1 MYLNREQLKL
11 AENGAM
17 GHALI
22 RGIAGSGKTTVGVRR
37 ITYLLENYCYENDK
51 ILFITYNRSLS
62 KYIEYLYKKMDTG
75 KNISL
80 FDVSEEK
87 DKNVEVRT
95 IDALAFKYFRKYKDL
110 NNKEVSIAWQVPHAL
125 VQEAI
130 LKIKERYPEC
140 KFLNYQ
146 HFKFLKDEIAWIKGC
161 GYTTL
166 EAYQNA
172 ERIGR
177 SLGSNEEG
185 PSKLYKNSTNREAI
199 YMLLKE
205 IDGMLFKN
213 NQVDVLT
220 ANNLALKYMIK
231 QGVEEKFQHIIVDE
245 AQDLTR
251 VQLELISQLK
261 ADHEDSSILFL
272 MDVAQSI
279 YPHAWLTKGRT
290 FKSIGY
296 DMTGKGYKLN
306 KNYRTTTEI
315 SQCAYSLLAK
325 DPDIVEDENFVKP
338 SLFERHGD
346 YPVYRHFEACKEQTN
361 YVIRLIK
368 SLKQTYGLKDI
379 AIVSKTNKALE
390 LLQEEL
396 QLAQLPS
403 VLFKTNKE
411 VDFAKDELKLL
422 TMHSVKGLEF
432 KVVILIELN
441 KNIIPY
447 VQNGL
452 TDEEAKE
459 DEKMDRKLLYV
470 GMTRAQEK
478 LFLCSYG
485 EASKFIKDIDKH
497 LLTIQMGSRMNAFY
511 QLPYN
516 SYLFAE
522 EIKSQYQEEESVRQ
536 WVLRELTNN
545 YGYPK
550 ELIQIE
556 YPVRSFSQTG
566 YVDIGVINSKT
577 QTPYI
582 FVEVKQRSVAIEEAI
597 LQLKSYMNVAKPK
610 YGIATNGKEIVFLD
624 AEFNEIKDIPIC
636 DISLLPTTMEAYCYI
651 DKGNGRN
658 YHFERD
664 INVAEIITKDEVIG
678 EDRLQSIKIYSDI
691 AAGVPIEIVDEV
703 RGNFRLPTEWVR
715 GRKGLYILQ
724 VRGDSMIG
732 ADIDNEDLVVIDGEQ
747 MVNTNDIGAV
757 YYNNA
762 TTLKRVVSMGDSILL
777 MSENPEYEP
786 IHISQ
791 GDFKVMGKLVGVIKK
806 K

>member
-1 MYLNREQLKL
+1 MHLNREQLKL

-22 RGIAGSGKTTVGVRR
+22 RGIAGSGKTSVGVRR
-37 ITYLLENYCYENDK
+37 ITYLLENYCYEKDK

-62 KYIEYLYKKMDTG
+62 KYIEYLYKKMNTG
-75 KNISL
+75 RNISL
-80 FDVSEEK
+80 FDLNEEK

-95 IDALAFKYFRKYKDL
+95 IDALAYKYFRKYKDL
-110 NNKEVSIAWQVPHAL
+110 NHKEVNIAWQVPHSL

-130 LKIKERYPEC
+130 TKVKEKYPEC

-205 IDGMLFKN
+205 IDTILFKN

-220 ANNLALKYMIK
+220 ANNLALKYMVK

-296 DMTGKGYKLN
+296 DMKGKGYKLN

-346 YPVYRHFEACKEQTN
+346 YPVYRHFETCKEQTN

-368 SLKQTYGLKDI
+368 SLRQTYSLKDI

-396 QLAQLPS
+396 EVAQLPS

-411 VDFAKDELKLL
+411 VDFAKEELKLL

-441 KNIIPY
+441 KNVIPY

-511 QLPYN
+511 QVPY
-516 SYLFAE
+516 SAYLFIE
-522 EIKSQYQEEESVRQ
+522 EMKSQYQEEESVRQ
-536 WVLRELTNN
+536 WVLRELTTN

-577 QTPYI
+577 QIPYI

-610 YGIATNGKEIVFLD
+610 YGVATNGKEIVFLD

-651 DKGNGRN
+651 DRGSGRN

-664 INVAEIITKDEVIG
+664 INVAEIITEDEVI
-678 EDRLQSIKIYSDI
+678 EESRLQSIKIYSEI
-691 AAGVPIEIVDEV
+691 AAGVPIEIVDEIK
-703 RGNFRLPTEWVR
+703 GNFRLPSEWVR

-732 ADIDNEDLVVIDGEQ
+732 ADIDNGDLVVIDGEQ
-747 MVNTNDIGAV
+747 VVNTNDIGAV

-762 TTLKRVVSMGDSILL
+762 TTLKRVVPMGDSILL

-791 GDFKVMGKLVGVIKK
+791 GDFKIMGKLVGVIKK